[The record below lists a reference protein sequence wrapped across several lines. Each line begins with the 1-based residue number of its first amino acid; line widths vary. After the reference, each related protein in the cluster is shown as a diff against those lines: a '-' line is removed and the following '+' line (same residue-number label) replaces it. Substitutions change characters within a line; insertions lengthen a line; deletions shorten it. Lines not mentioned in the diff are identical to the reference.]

1 MMDPNGSG
9 SNRSLVRQTSLP
21 IPPSRVVW
29 LFPPW
34 PCMGSSKSRV
44 ADYAPPASTRVPEA
58 YEAPRVRAD
67 DELRVEE
74 DDVVPEGLRKKPRV
88 ISGPTPEPQ
97 VARVRQRPE
106 AEVPL
111 ALTQPRAEQAAG
123 VAPRGVQVP
132 RALQMPS
139 MAPRAVKAMAMS
151 FPDVEVSISS
161 RKMVVYWAR
170 LGRQSLQEKLK
181 QVSQKKPVKKK
192 VRVDKLIDLYLDSQE
207 ELERMCLE
215 DPEELIHLQIEL
227 LTKRIDEL
235 EDEMLIELRKKEAAQ
250 KAKDEAAKAARQPP
264 KAVEAPKASFVQQA
278 REARAFHDIQVMDW
292 DTVFD
297 KAVAKREHWKKNRG
311 LKETD
316 AQEQW
321 RKKAV
326 MRQPT
331 LASADA
337 KAGKSEVAEQL
348 RREREHL
355 QDDARSPK
363 AFKTLKLK
371 DF

>member
-1 MMDPNGSG
+1 
-9 SNRSLVRQTSLP
+9 
-21 IPPSRVVW
+21 
-29 LFPPW
+29 
-34 PCMGSSKSRV
+34 MGSSKSRV
-44 ADYAPPASTRVPEA
+44 ADYAPPPTTRVPEV
-58 YEAPRVRAD
+58 YDPPRVRAD

-74 DDVVPEGLRKKPRV
+74 EDAAPGRKKPRV

-97 VARVRQRPE
+97 RPQRRCEGRVPVA
-106 AEVPL
+106 L
-111 ALTQPRAEQAAG
+111 APQAA
-123 VAPRGVQVP
+123 PQGVQVP
-132 RALQMPS
+132 RALQAPG
-139 MAPRAVKAMAMS
+139 MAPRAVKAMKMG

-250 KAKDEAAKAARQPP
+250 KAKDEAAAKAAKPQKPI
-264 KAVEAPKASFVQQA
+264 EAPKSSAVQQA
-278 REARAFHDIQVMDW
+278 REARSFHDIQVMDW

-355 QDDARSPK
+355 QDATRSPNLIE
-363 AFKTLKLK
+363 TL
-371 DF
+371 